1 MSIFDNKDN
10 ALATGTFF
18 SFKTIGDKIEG
29 TYIGTGYQVSQ
40 ISGEE
45 QLHYRLKGT
54 DGQYY
59 KVGSRKGID
68 SQMKG
73 IKLGQIIGFE
83 YVADKDVKKPSPA
96 KIIQVWANPSIV
108 DTQWLK
114 ENEEAVAAA
123 EAASAET
130 PVKTTPAPTAFP
142 APASA
147 PASAPVSTPA
157 PVATSV
163 NTPSPAER
171 FKGQPFHTAEE
182 KQDMLL
188 VISEMAKDKLGATTP
203 EEVKS
208 KVMEATGIA
217 FIDAQLPKIIEAL
230 DKLPNRN

>member
-10 ALATGTFF
+10 ALASGSFF

-54 DGQYY
+54 DGQYW

-73 IKLGQIIGFE
+73 IKLGQVIGFE

-114 ENEEAVAAA
+114 ENEEAVAVA
-123 EAASAET
+123 EAAGAET
-130 PVKTTPAPTAFP
+130 PVKTTPAPAPTSFP

-147 PASAPVSTPA
+147 PTPTPTPISTAAPA
-157 PVATSV
+157 PVA
-163 NTPSPAER
+163 SPAER

-182 KQDMLL
+182 KQEMLL
-188 VISEMAKDKLGATTP
+188 VISEMAKAKLGAVTP

-208 KVMEATGIA
+208 KVMDATGIA
-217 FIDAQLPKIIEAL
+217 FIDALLPKIIEAL